1 MITRLSAATW
11 PLLVAICASPLWCR
25 AAEPANTTPIVST
38 EQPYFEELPMVL
50 SVTRL
55 RQSLADAPAAVTV
68 IDSDFIRRSG
78 ARDINELFR
87 LTPGFLVGNNN
98 GAHPL
103 LYYHGVFEEFPR
115 RLKILVDGRSIY
127 LPILL
132 GEVEWN
138 AVAFALEDIERIE
151 VIRGSNSASYGD
163 VAFLGMLNIITRHTD
178 SSHGASV
185 SASVGNDGIRDG
197 FARYGWGKDNANFRL
212 SFKQQRDH
220 GLGNSYDDRLTS
232 LANFRADFS
241 PTFRDELMLST
252 GISRADAQHG
262 YIDHVDDPADTQQYS
277 NEYVQVNWQ
286 RLLDG
291 ESSVAVSASHSHN
304 DFIDEAIYPIP
315 SLNYPLVNFTNHG
328 SRDAVSAQ
336 HTFSPVN
343 NVRLVWGGE
352 LRQDMIESLALSVP
366 GTNIVNRQQGFANAE
381 WRVTAWLLLNAGGLR
396 EHDNISGNRVAP
408 RLAANFHLSPT
419 QTVRAGVSKSFR
431 APSILERTG
440 DLRWWNGDV
449 VVVHQAVGNPNF
461 AAEWLLTRELS
472 YLADMPDWHLRL
484 DVRAF
489 HERIS
494 GLMRFA
500 AINGTAT
507 VVNGSDITERGIEY
521 QADWKP
527 YPGTRFLVAQTFLR
541 IQSANLDEVL
551 AAPTYSNGIGWFQD
565 IPGQFQ
571 LSVMRYSWGAMTWQ
585 GKNSLLEPVV
595 RTDLRLAHSFR
606 IGGTRGEASLMIQNL
621 DHQYQDF
628 VKTFFYEQ
636 RVFVNVRLDY

>member
-1 MITRLSAATW
+1 MITRLSAAKLS
-11 PLLVAICASPLWCR
+11 LLISICASPLWCR
-25 AAEPANTTPIVST
+25 AADTANTTPVVST
-38 EQPYFEELPMVL
+38 EQSYFEELPVVL

-87 LTPGFLVGNNN
+87 LIPGFQVGNNN

-103 LYYHGVFEEFPR
+103 LYYHGVFDEAPR
-115 RLKILVDGRSIY
+115 RLQILVDGRSIY

-132 GEVEWN
+132 GEVDWN
-138 AVAFALEDIERIE
+138 AVAFAMEDIERIE

-163 VAFLGMLNIITRHTD
+163 VAFLGMLNIITRHTI
-178 SSHGASV
+178 SSHGTTLAAS
-185 SASVGNDGIRDG
+185 AGNDGIQDR
-197 FARYGWGKDNANFRL
+197 FARLGWGGNDGNYRI

-220 GLGNSYDDRLTS
+220 GLGNSYDDRSTS
-232 LANFRADFS
+232 LVNFRADLS
-241 PTFRDELMLST
+241 PTFRDELTIS
-252 GISRADAQHG
+252 GGASRADVQRG
-262 YIDHVDDPADTQQYS
+262 YIDHADDPVYTQNYS
-277 NEYVQVNWQ
+277 NDYLQLNWQ
-286 RLLDG
+286 R
-291 ESSVAVSASHSHN
+291 EFAEASTITVSASHAKN
-304 DFIDEAIYPIP
+304 DYIDETVYPIP
-315 SLNYPLVNFTNHG
+315 SLNYPLYDFTNHG
-328 SRDAVSAQ
+328 SRDTVSAQ
-336 HTFSPVN
+336 HIFAPVH

-352 LRQDMIESLALSVP
+352 LQQDRIESRALNIP
-366 GTNIVNRQQGFANAE
+366 GTNYVNRQQIYSNAE
-381 WRVTAWLLLNAGGLR
+381 WRAAPWLLINAGGLR
-396 EHDNISGNRVAP
+396 EHDNISGSRVAP

-431 APSILERTG
+431 APSIMERTG
-440 DLRWWNGDV
+440 NLRWWNGDTPV
-449 VVVHQAVGNPNF
+449 VQQAVGNADF

-472 YLADMPDWHLRL
+472 YLADIPDWHLRL
-484 DVRAF
+484 DARAF
-489 HERIS
+489 HERIR

-500 AINGTAT
+500 AINSTAT
-507 VVNGSDITERGIEY
+507 VVNGSEVTERGIEY

-527 YPGTRFLVAQTFLR
+527 YPGTRFLVTQTFLR
-541 IQSANLDEVL
+541 IQSPNLDEVF
-551 AAPTYSNGIGWFQD
+551 AAPTYNNAIGWFQD

-585 GKNSLLEPVV
+585 GKNSLLDPVV

-606 IGGTRGEASLMIQNL
+606 TGGTRGEASLMIQNI

-636 RVFVNVRLDY
+636 RSFANVRFDF